1 MNANLKT
8 AEILLDA
15 LPFIKQ
21 FRGTKIV
28 IKYGGS
34 AQIDPHLRKQF
45 AKDIVMMYM
54 LGIYPIIVHGG
65 GKRITEVLEKMQ
77 IESEFIDGHRITSQ
91 EAISVVEMVLSGEIN
106 KELSYFL
113 NLNGANAIGI
123 SGKDSF
129 LLTARPKDGG
139 RFGNTGEI
147 QECNPEI
154 LHSLLQGGMIPIIS
168 PICGDFQGQTYN
180 VNADDVACAIAKAL
194 QADKVIFLTD
204 TRGVLGKDNE
214 LLKSIR
220 IDSVEDLIG
229 SRIISGGMIPKVRA
243 CVECLKSGV
252 NKAHIID
259 GRVEH
264 SLLLELF
271 TSGGIGSEIVQC

>member
-15 LPFIKQ
+15 LPFIRQ

-34 AQIDPHLRKQF
+34 AQIDPYLRKQF
-45 AKDIVMMYM
+45 AKDIAMMYM

-77 IESEFIDGHRITSQ
+77 IKSEFVDGHRITSK
-91 EAISVVEMVLSGEIN
+91 EIISIVEMVLSGEIN

-113 NLNGANAIGI
+113 SLKGASAIGV

-129 LLTARPKDGG
+129 LLIARPKDGG
-139 RFGNTGEI
+139 KFGHTGEV
-147 QECNPEI
+147 EKCNPEI
-154 LHSLLQGGMIPIIS
+154 LHSLLDVGVIPVIS
-168 PICGDFQGQTYN
+168 PICGDLQGETYN
-180 VNADDVACAIAKAL
+180 VNADDVACEIAKAL
-194 QADKVIFLTD
+194 KADKVIFLTD
-204 TRGVLGKDNE
+204 TKGVLGSKEE
-214 LLKSIR
+214 LLKSIQVDH
-220 IDSVEDLIG
+220 IQDLI
-229 SRIISGGMIPKVRA
+229 SRGVISGGMIPKIRA
-243 CVECLKSGV
+243 CAECLKAGV
-252 NKAHIID
+252 KKVHIID

-271 TSGGIGSEIVQC
+271 TSGGIGSEIIRC